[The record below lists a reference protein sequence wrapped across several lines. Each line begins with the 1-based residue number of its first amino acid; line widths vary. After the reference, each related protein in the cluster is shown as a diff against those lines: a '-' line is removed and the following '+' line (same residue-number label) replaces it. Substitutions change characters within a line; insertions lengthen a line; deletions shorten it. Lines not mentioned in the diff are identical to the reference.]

1 MKVSELIKKL
11 QELNYE
17 YFAAMKDASPMGHVP
32 NEPEI
37 YIDRITD
44 NEDYS
49 QITSDIDVIL
59 DLTTGIHIIE
69 K

>member
-11 QELNYE
+11 QELNSE
-17 YFAAMKDASPMGHVP
+17 HFATMKEVTPMGHVP
-32 NEPEI
+32 DEPDI
-37 YIDRITD
+37 YIDCVIDEENYGCITK
-44 NEDYS
+44 
-49 QITSDIDVIL
+49 DIDVIL